1 MPCLIANSV
10 NETYDLNRRLTS
22 VGPHHANHIVVHGTL
37 DADTYAHVLLEKG
50 RYVITTLDRKVN
62 LMINGKRT
70 RKHVLEHSDQ
80 LELQGLKLEFNLWK
94 SAGQSAPAVPVD
106 SEILGA
112 YQKLA
117 SFSVRLAQ
125 EVELDGLFDVL
136 MDQVIELSGADKGFL
151 LFKEVDEL
159 RIQSARNVNRETLDA
174 TMAELS
180 DSIIS
185 NVLKTKAPLIVSDA
199 LTDTVFKSS
208 ASVMN
213 LKLCSVICAPLV
225 IRGEIFG
232 IIYLGNDNIVNLFTK
247 QSLDILSIFAS
258 QAALLLN
265 YLMVQTDLVLDNAN
279 LRAQMDQAKYG
290 NLIGS
295 SAAMAQVFSRIERI
309 APTNV
314 NVLVLGETGTG
325 KELVA
330 REIHKRSERAGGPF
344 IAINCGAL
352 PENLMESEIFGHSKG
367 AFTGAIADKK
377 GCFEVAQGGTLFLD
391 EIGDMSPKLQ
401 VKLLRAIQERQ
412 ITRVGDTSPRSVDI
426 RLLTATHVDLEDAI
440 VRGKFREDL
449 YYRINVVGLRL
460 PPLSERDDDV
470 VQIANYLLNKFAMEF
485 QRKNVTLSEESIR
498 ALLKHSWPGNIRE
511 LENRLRKGVLL
522 SDNRRLTPDD
532 LELNPE
538 LQSQSIRPL
547 SIAKEEFQSTY
558 IDEILALN
566 NFNRTKTAKD
576 LEVDPRTIFR
586 HLEKKREQ
594 TE

>member
-10 NETYDLNRRLTS
+10 NETYELNRRLTS
-22 VGPHHANHIVVHGTL
+22 LGPHHANHVVIHGAL
-37 DADTYAHVLLEKG
+37 DIDTYAHILLDKG
-50 RYVITTLDRKVN
+50 RYVMTTLERKVN
-62 LMINGKRT
+62 LLVNGKRV
-70 RKHVLEHSDQ
+70 RKHVLEHGDRVD
-80 LELQGLKLEFNLWK
+80 LQGLKLEFNLWK
-94 SAGQSAPAVPVD
+94 SVGQTAQPISVD
-106 SEILGA
+106 SDILGA

-117 SFSVRLAQ
+117 TFSVRLAQ

-151 LFKEVDEL
+151 LFKEADEL
-159 RIQSARNVNRETLDA
+159 KIQSARNVNRETLDA
-174 TMAELS
+174 TMSELS

-213 LKLCSVICAPLV
+213 LKLCSVICAPLI

-232 IIYLGNDNIVNLFTK
+232 IIYLGNDNVINLFTK

-265 YLMVQTDLVLDNAN
+265 YLMVQTDLQKDNAN
-279 LRAQMDQAKYG
+279 LRAQMLNSKYG

-295 SAAMAQVFSRIERI
+295 SATMTQVFARIDRI

-330 REIHKRSERAGGPF
+330 REIHKRSDRSDGPF

-352 PENLMESEIFGHSKG
+352 PDNLMESEIFGHSKG

-377 GCFEVAQGGTLFLD
+377 GCFEVAEGGTLFLD
-391 EIGDMSPKLQ
+391 EIGDMSAKLQ

-412 ITRVGDTSPRSVDI
+412 ITRVGDTTPRDVDI
-426 RLLTATHVDLEDAI
+426 RLITATHVDLEAAI
-440 VRGKFREDL
+440 AHGQFREDL
-449 YYRINVVGLRL
+449 YYRINVVGLKL
-460 PPLSERDDDV
+460 PPLRKREDDV
-470 VQIANYLLNKFAMEF
+470 IQIARYLLQKYAAEF
-485 QRKNVTLSEESIR
+485 DRKDIGLSQESVR
-498 ALLKHSWPGNIRE
+498 ALLKHEWPGNIRE

-522 SDNRRLTPDD
+522 SDNRRLSPDD
-532 LELNPE
+532 LELNPD
-538 LQSQSIRPL
+538 LQSKSIRPL
-547 SIAKEEFQSTY
+547 SQAKEEFQATY
-558 IDEILALN
+558 IDEVLALN

-586 HLEKKREQ
+586 HLEKKREPS
-594 TE
+594 E

>member
-1 MPCLIANSV
+1 MPCLIAKGV

-22 VGPHHANHIVVHGTL
+22 IGPHHANHIVVHGAL
-37 DADTYAHVLLEKG
+37 DTDTYAHVLLEKG
-50 RYVITTLDRKVN
+50 RYIITTLDRKVS
-62 LMINGKRT
+62 LTVNGKRS
-70 RKHVLEHSDQ
+70 RKHILEHSDQ

-94 SAGQSAPAVPVD
+94 SAGQSAPTGAVD
-106 SEILGA
+106 SDILGA

-151 LFKEVDEL
+151 LFKEADEL

-180 DSIIS
+180 DSIIG

-199 LTDTVFKSS
+199 LTDTIFKSS
-208 ASVMN
+208 VSVMN

-232 IIYLGNDNIVNLFTK
+232 IIYLGNNNVINLFTK

-265 YLMVQTDLVLDNAN
+265 YLMVQSDLKRDNAN
-279 LRAQMDQAKYG
+279 LRAQVEQKKYG

-295 SAAMAQVFSRIERI
+295 SNAMAQVFSRIERI

-314 NVLVLGETGTG
+314 NVLVLGDTGTG

-330 REIHKRSERAGGPF
+330 REIHKRSERTAGPF
-344 IAINCGAL
+344 VAINCGAL
-352 PENLMESEIFGHSKG
+352 PENLMESEIFGHCKG

-391 EIGDMSPKLQ
+391 EIGDMSAKLQ

-412 ITRVGDTSPRSVDI
+412 ITRVGDTSPRNVDI
-426 RLLTATHVDLEDAI
+426 RLITATHVDLEDAI
-440 VRGKFREDL
+440 VRGNFREDL
-449 YYRINVVGLRL
+449 YYRINVVGLKL
-460 PPLSERDDDV
+460 PPLRERDDDV
-470 VQIANYLLNKFAMEF
+470 VQIAHYLLNKFATEF
-485 QRKNVTLSEESIR
+485 QRKNITLSEESVR
-498 ALLKHSWPGNIRE
+498 ALLKHNWPGNIRE

-547 SIAKEEFQSTY
+547 ALAKEEFQSTY

-586 HLEKKREQ
+586 HLEKKRE
-594 TE
+594 